1 MIKVINIEPDNYNH
15 EASAIISSFATVWE
29 EKVSRKRLLE
39 LLPDYD
45 VLIVRLAHKIDRE
58 VINSGR
64 ILKAIVTATTG
75 LDHIDIEETEKRGI
89 AVLSLKGETDFLQ
102 NITATAELT
111 WGLLLSLI
119 RRIPYAFNDVLHN
132 NWRRD
137 NFIGKELKGKILG
150 IIGYGRLG
158 RIVASYAKAFQ
169 MSVYAYTYNR
179 RDSENDG
186 VEWKDLEELL
196 TVSDVISLH
205 IPFTGENIN
214 FLDSEKLALLKPGSI
229 LINTSRGELV
239 DEVALLDCLRNGKIA
254 GAALDVLSGEEHHR
268 IEDGSWPEG
277 DPLVEYSKTNS
288 NLLLTPHIGGASTD
302 SMNATEMFMAKKLR
316 RYLKERNLI

>member
-1 MIKVINIEPDNYNH
+1 
-15 EASAIISSFATVWE
+15 
-29 EKVSRKRLLE
+29 
-39 LLPDYD
+39 
-45 VLIVRLAHKIDRE
+45 
-58 VINSGR
+58 
-64 ILKAIVTATTG
+64 
-75 LDHIDIEETEKRGI
+75 
-89 AVLSLKGETDFLQ
+89 
-102 NITATAELT
+102 
-111 WGLLLSLI
+111 
-119 RRIPYAFNDVLHN
+119 VLHN

>member
-15 EASAIISSFATVWE
+15 EAREIISSFATILE

-39 LLPDYD
+39 LLPDFD
-45 VLIVRLAHKIDRE
+45 VLIVRLAHEIDME
-58 VINSGR
+58 VINSGK

-75 LDHIDIEETEKRGI
+75 LDHIDTEASEKRGI
-89 AVLSLKGETDFLQ
+89 AVLSLKDETDFLQ

-119 RRIPYAFNDVLHN
+119 RRIPYAFNDVLLN
-132 NWRRD
+132 NWKRD
-137 NFIGKELKGKILG
+137 NFVGRELKGKILG

-158 RIVASYAKAFQ
+158 RIVASYARVFR
-169 MSVYAYTYNR
+169 MSIYAYTHNR
-179 RDSENDG
+179 KDCENDG
-186 VEWKDLEELL
+186 IEWKELDDLLS
-196 TVSDVISLH
+196 VSDVITIH
-205 IPFTGENIN
+205 IPLTGDNIN
-214 FLDSEKLALLKPGSI
+214 FLDSEKLALLKQGSI
-229 LINTSRGELV
+229 LINTSRGEMI

-254 GAALDVLSGEEHHR
+254 GAALDVLSGEKHYR
-268 IEDGSWPEG
+268 SGNGSWPEG